1 MAHLGHPLVA
11 DALYGGHPA
20 LGLQRQALH
29 AFRLAF
35 NHPVLGT
42 ALEFHAPPAARYAAG
57 PGCGGTGLQSAEM
70 TWAGIR

>member
-35 NHPVLGT
+35 NHPMQKKTKEKQEQQQT
-42 ALEFHAPPAARYAAG
+42 AKQQALAAAG
-57 PGCGGTGLQSAEM
+57 LGYNPPK
-70 TWAGIR
+70 